1 MSGLFHETVQALTFC
16 IGKER
21 FAVPVPL
28 VREILDYREPF
39 RIPQGPAHFVGLIDV
54 RGQGVPTIDLRL
66 RLGLPHAEPTPL
78 TRILILEVPR
88 GRGTVPETLP
98 ETLIV
103 GVVIDRALSVCAFAP
118 GDIETSP
125 DIGVRW
131 RSDYLLGVVRQDGAF
146 VVLIDIARILTDE
159 DAAIILHNVPQAA

>member
-1 MSGLFHETVQALTFC
+1 MPSIFHDTVQALTFC
-16 IGKER
+16 IGKEQ

-28 VREILDYREPF
+28 VREILDYSEPF
-39 RIPQGPAHFVGLIDV
+39 RIPHGPAHFIGLIDV

-66 RLGLPHAEPTPL
+66 RLGLAQAEPTPL

-88 GRGTVPETLP
+88 EHDTLV
-98 ETLIV
+98 V

-118 GDIETSP
+118 HVIETSP

-131 RSDYLLGVVRQDGAF
+131 RSDYLLGVVRQEGGF
-146 VVLIDIARILTDE
+146 VVLIDMARILTDE
-159 DAAIILHNVPQAA
+159 DAQALASTWPAAA

>member
-1 MSGLFHETVQALTFC
+1 MADVFHDTVQALTFC
-16 IGKER
+16 IGRER

-28 VREILDYREPF
+28 VREILDYTEPF
-39 RIPQGPAHFVGLIDV
+39 RIPHGPSHFIGLIDV

-66 RLGLPHAEPTPL
+66 RLGLSQTETTPL

-88 GRGTVPETLP
+88 EHDTLV
-98 ETLIV
+98 L

-118 GDIETSP
+118 REIETSP

-131 RSDYLLGVVRQDGAF
+131 RSDYILGVVRQEDSF
-146 VVLIDIARILTDE
+146 VVLIDMARILTDE
-159 DAAIILHNVPQAA
+159 DAEAIASSLPAAA